1 MNLLTS
7 FSAIPTR
14 SVPQSWGRGELGALC
29 GFLRAAVRVDDELL
43 RRAIAKYPVSL
54 RCLVERDDLGVRDFA
69 QVRHP
74 VPQDR
79 HHQLAVVFH
88 DRSLSCRQRRRLD
101 PRLAEGK
108 GEQTLLGMSVLA
120 SGSASVYMPGM
131 PIAPPARTTSNRVL
145 SIASEC
151 SSPSSRP

>member
-1 MNLLTS
+1 MAAVTASLVT
-7 FSAIPTR
+7 PH
-14 SVPQSWGRGELGALC
+14 PALC

-54 RCLVERDDLGVRDFA
+54 RCLVERDDLGVHDFA

-108 GEQTLLGMSVLA
+108 GEQTLLGHVGL
-120 SGSASVYMPGM
+120 GSRIGIGVDAGD
-131 PIAPPARTTSNRVL
+131 AHRAPARTTSNRVL